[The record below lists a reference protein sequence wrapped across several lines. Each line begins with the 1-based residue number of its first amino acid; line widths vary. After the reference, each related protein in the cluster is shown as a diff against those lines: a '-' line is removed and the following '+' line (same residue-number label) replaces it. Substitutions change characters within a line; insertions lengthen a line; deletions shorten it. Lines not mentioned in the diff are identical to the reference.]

1 MGRGNATHPTSA
13 PLSFAAMVACVIAG
27 FLALDHFAT
36 LNEQLLLGAATWIIL
51 LASVAPLSREDR
63 SRALLVV
70 VVATCAEVLGSIVLG
85 AYTYRLENLPA
96 FVPPGHGLVYLAGLR
111 ISQSESIRRHPRAF
125 VGAVIAVVAGWGIAG
140 LLLLGRTDALGA
152 ITGALLIYVLLRG
165 SKATLYAGVFV
176 MVAFLEIYG
185 TSIGAWH
192 WAATAPD
199 TPLPA
204 GNPPSGIASVYVL
217 FDIAAAFAAARVM
230 TLVGMR
236 RATASMSAQAR
247 SAVVSVSTPGAS
259 SEAATRGAFSL
270 SVGGSREQSTDWL
283 LDGNDNNQLDEGGI
297 AIFSDI
303 DAIQEFNLQSQ
314 FGAEYGRN
322 TGGGGMEQV
331 TEGLTALRRID
342 HGRVRANPWPSCA
355 ADLAGAP
362 PAWPGSPG
370 TGLVPSCSVA
380 TYSLITPPSGRSC
393 RLRGDGGRA
402 DEPIRPTRLP
412 LVTASNRSL
421 EISRCSPRAGGAG

>member
-1 MGRGNATHPTSA
+1 MIQSHAVREGPFRAAARRTFMGRANATHPTSA

-111 ISQSESIRRHPRAF
+111 ISQSESIRRHSRAF

-140 LLLLGRTDALGA
+140 LLLLGHMDALGA

-217 FDIAAAFAAARVM
+217 FDIAAIALAPRVLAALETIPRLPSITCSLIPAAS
-230 TLVGMR
+230 
-236 RATASMSAQAR
+236 RASAR
-247 SAVVSVSTPGAS
+247 S
-259 SEAATRGAFSL
+259 
-270 SVGGSREQSTDWL
+270 Q
-283 LDGNDNNQLDEGGI
+283 
-297 AIFSDI
+297 
-303 DAIQEFNLQSQ
+303 
-314 FGAEYGRN
+314 
-322 TGGGGMEQV
+322 
-331 TEGLTALRRID
+331 
-342 HGRVRANPWPSCA
+342 
-355 ADLAGAP
+355 
-362 PAWPGSPG
+362 
-370 TGLVPSCSVA
+370 
-380 TYSLITPPSGRSC
+380 
-393 RLRGDGGRA
+393 
-402 DEPIRPTRLP
+402 
-412 LVTASNRSL
+412 
-421 EISRCSPRAGGAG
+421 